1 MKGHKF
7 SMEDDRDLEFA
18 ALYDQID
25 QIPPEYKNL
34 SSEEIAERCNNAIAA
49 LYKNRK
55 ENCEIAFGVKTDDG
69 SSDSVGIDAE
79 YAGND
84 TDGTWRGQ
92 SIQ

>member
-1 MKGHKF
+1 
-7 SMEDDRDLEFA
+7 MEDDRDLEFA

-55 ENCEIAFGVKTDDG
+55 EKCEIAFGGRIVKLSAT
-69 SSDSVGIDAE
+69 IL
-79 YAGND
+79 ND
-84 TDGTWRGQ
+84 IPQMVFCNQDTFVDVY
-92 SIQ
+92 

>member
-7 SMEDDRDLEFA
+7 SIEDDRDLEFA
-18 ALYDQID
+18 ALYDQMD

-34 SSEEIAERCNNAIAA
+34 SNEEITERCNNAIAS

-55 ENCEIAFGVKTDDG
+55 ENCEIAFGVKTNDG
-69 SSDSVGIDAE
+69 SSDSVGLNAE

-92 SIQ
+92 SI